1 MDGFPNPSRIYKSME
16 IVVSKRFSTNV
27 QFYGSY
33 VLSKLDGNFPGSF
46 RPDNGQ
52 TDPNISSLFDFT
64 NSDGLLTGQDT
75 PGVLPTDRRHQFK
88 LFGNYQWRG
97 FNFGAG
103 WTPTSGTP
111 ITQLMD
117 HPVYQN
123 SGELPICPD
132 LTFTCSGGP
141 RGALGRT
148 AWAFPFNAHLDY
160 TWKLTERMRL
170 KFVAD
175 MFNLFNQQQIVRV
188 NQNYEVNNSPGQ
200 RIRTS

>member
-1 MDGFPNPSRIYKSME
+1 
-16 IVVSKRFSTNV
+16 
-27 QFYGSY
+27 
-33 VLSKLDGNFPGSF
+33 
-46 RPDNGQ
+46 
-52 TDPNISSLFDFT
+52 
-64 NSDGLLTGQDT
+64 
-75 PGVLPTDRRHQFK
+75 
-88 LFGNYQWRG
+88 
-97 FNFGAG
+97 
-103 WTPTSGTP
+103 
-111 ITQLMD
+111 MD

-188 NQNYEVNNSPGQ
+188 NQNYEVNNSPGENKSGLPEAGSPGFPKSLSESVLGPSRDSLRVLGRNETIHSGEVFGPPLFLVRQ
-200 RIRTS
+200 